1 MPLVWKLLA
10 DSLLGSAVINLS
22 GGNCH
27 ICRTFRHL
35 LTSLLGYSREVLT
48 NEKGFEQRKS
58 LLDDL
63 LKKCWELDIVTVI
76 AAGNDGD
83 FPSRDLKDSI
93 PACLGTPDNA
103 LITVGA
109 ATKDGQRHHL
119 TTREV
124 KGGAGSITVW
134 AKGDMPT
141 YCAAREGTGSQK
153 LEGTSLAA
161 AQVSGLA
168 AYFLS
173 LSMNELPVPK
183 GTTMDP
189 TSAMY
194 KLGPDLHVEGKVAK
208 AVKEYVK
215 NMSHVHS
222 AGGVNM
228 AYNGAEDD
236 VCKAVRSESIPM
248 KRATAPKKNAYGL
261 TPFIVSGKL
270 VGTGP
275 NLVRLQALI

>member
-1 MPLVWKLLA
+1 
-10 DSLLGSAVINLS
+10 
-22 GGNCH
+22 
-27 ICRTFRHL
+27 
-35 LTSLLGYSREVLT
+35 VLT
-48 NEKGFEQRKS
+48 DEKEFEKRKE
-58 LLDDL
+58 LLNGL
-63 LKKCWELDIVTVI
+63 LKECWRLDIVTVI

-83 FPSRDLKDSI
+83 FQSRDLKDTI

-124 KGGAGSITVW
+124 KEGAGSITVW

-141 YCAAREGTGSQK
+141 YCAAMQGTGSQK

-173 LSMNELPVPK
+173 LSREELPVPK

-194 KLGPDLHVEGKVAK
+194 QFGPDLHVKGKVART
-208 AVKEYVK
+208 VKEYIK

-222 AGGVNM
+222 GGGVNM
-228 AYNGAEDD
+228 AYNGAEDE
-236 VCKAVRSESIPM
+236 VCKPVRADAIPM